1 MIREQIDTRR
11 ILFLKE
17 AEIKPSNVVYWMS
30 RDQRVDYNHALLYAQ
45 KFALEWKSK
54 LFVVFN
60 LVPNFLGATLR
71 QYDFMLKGLKEVE
84 GRLSELNIPL
94 ILLIGEPTENIP
106 KFVREN
112 DIKLLLT
119 DFDPLRI
126 KRKWKEKIASSIE
139 TPFLEVDTHNI
150 VPAFYVSDKK
160 EAGAY
165 TLRPKIK
172 RLLPSFL
179 RKPEEIVYHPYND
192 LKTKSFD
199 IDEALN
205 SLKIDRNVQPVD
217 KFLPGTS
224 EAKKTLEV
232 FLNEKLH
239 FYNVYRN
246 DPNIDCQSN
255 LSPYLHFGH
264 ISSLEVALK
273 VIESDAPETAKE
285 AFLEELI
292 VRKEL
297 SDNFCFY
304 EPNYDNINGA
314 PQWARESLEKHKSD
328 KREYVYTLEH
338 FENAETHDPLWN
350 AAQLQMVREGKM
362 HGYLRMYWAK
372 KILEWTISAE
382 EAIQIAI
389 YLNDKY
395 EIDGRDPNGYTG
407 VLWSIGAVHD
417 RPWKERPIFGKVRYM
432 SFEGCKRKFDVEKLV
447 FGQILRDRDRRV

>member
-17 AEIKPSNVVYWMS
+17 AEIKPGNVAYWMS

-45 KFALEWKSK
+45 KFAIEWKSK
-54 LFVVFN
+54 FFVIFN
-60 LVPNFLGATLR
+60 LVPDFLGATLR

-84 GRLSELNIPL
+84 QKLSEFNIPF
-94 ILLIGEPTENIP
+94 ILLFGEPTDNIP
-106 KFVREN
+106 KFVKEN

-126 KRKWKEKIASSIE
+126 KRIWKEKIASSIE
-139 TPFLEVDTHNI
+139 IPFLEVDTHNI
-150 VPAFYVSDKK
+150 VPAFYVSNKK

-165 TLRPKIK
+165 ALRPKVK

-179 RKPEEIVYHPYND
+179 KKPEEIVYHPYNNIKIKPFD
-192 LKTKSFD
+192 LE
-199 IDEALN
+199 EALR
-205 SLKIDRNVQPVD
+205 SLRVDRSIQPVD
-217 KFLPGTS
+217 KFKPGTS
-224 EAKKTLEV
+224 EARKTLEV
-232 FLNEKLH
+232 FLREKIHLYH
-239 FYNVYRN
+239 LYRN

-255 LSPYLHFGH
+255 LSPYFHFGQ

-297 SDNFCFY
+297 SDNFCYY

-314 PQWARESLEKHKSD
+314 SQWARQSLEKHKSD
-328 KREYVYTLEH
+328 KRAYLYKLEQL
-338 FENAETHDPLWN
+338 ENAETHDPLWN
-350 AAQLQMVREGKM
+350 AAQLQMINEGKM

-372 KILEWTISAE
+372 KILEWTTSAE

-407 VLWSIGAVHD
+407 ILWSICGVHD
-417 RPWKERPIFGKVRYM
+417 RPWKERTIFGKVRYM
-432 SFEGCKRKFDVEKLV
+432 SFEGCKRKFDVER
-447 FGQILRDRDRRV
+447 FIQRILTP